1 MDHRRTLTPSH
12 TPSRTAPA
20 APLGLTIFSALALGL
35 AAGLLSVLLWVLL
48 EALFFLSPP
57 WRTGLGILALLATG
71 GALAFALKRHLP
83 VLLSQHR
90 FALFV
95 ERRCPPLQQRLIS
108 TLELSGTDSSLH
120 FALTACGCE
129 GTSHRALARR

>member
-1 MDHRRTLTPSH
+1 MDHSSLSPLLTHLAALRR
-12 TPSRTAPA
+12 RA
-20 APLGLTIFSALALGL
+20 LGLTICSALALGL
-35 AAGLLSVLLWVLL
+35 AAGLMSVLLWILL

-71 GALAFALKRHLP
+71 GVLAFALKRHLP

-95 ERRCPPLQQRLIS
+95 ERRCP
-108 TLELSGTDSSLH
+108 
-120 FALTACGCE
+120 
-129 GTSHRALARR
+129 